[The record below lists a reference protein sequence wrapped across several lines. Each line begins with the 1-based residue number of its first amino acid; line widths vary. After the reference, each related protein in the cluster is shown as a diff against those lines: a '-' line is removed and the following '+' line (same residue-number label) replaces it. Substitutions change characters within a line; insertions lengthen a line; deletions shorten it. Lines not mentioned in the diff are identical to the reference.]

1 MTDRVVSVRIP
12 APLVLGLKKRI
23 EKEHFKDLSELVRT
37 IVRRRF
43 LGFQLPAAQAAPSV
57 PSVPPGAATAREFG
71 ALGKEQLISELEKLI
86 AMLRK

>member
-37 IVRRRF
+37 IVRRKF
-43 LGFQLPAAQAAPSV
+43 VGSQLPAAQAAT
-57 PSVPPGAATAREFG
+57 AAPKEFG
-71 ALGKEQLISELEKLI
+71 ALAKEQLISELEKLI